1 MKKFNHPVLGHFIA
15 EQFERAHLSIEAMRK
30 EIHMGKPTYYKMTSW
45 GDLRLSDFTRLF
57 SYYYDNLTKEEFRA
71 KMVEWGELYIEYRE
85 KNEDVDENLNQE

>member
-30 EIHMGKPTYYKMTSW
+30 EIHMGKTHLLQDDIW

>member
-15 EQFERAHLSIEAMRK
+15 EQFERAHLSIEVMRK
-30 EIHMGKPTYYKMTSW
+30 RNPHGKTHLLQDDIW

-71 KMVEWGELYIEYRE
+71 KMVDGENFYIEYRE
-85 KNEDVDENLNQE
+85 KK